1 MALQAPNLTM
11 SPHSDHLP
19 CSNPYTIPLWQE
31 AFSGKSLLPRASL
44 VVQSIKESARNA
56 GDLAGDLGPTPDS
69 SAPVTDCPAAWNKK
83 REDGES
89 RDRGQGAE
97 ETPGTSVDIE
107 VCA

>member
-56 GDLAGDLGPTPDS
+56 GDLAGDLERSLGGGHGNPLQHSCLENPYAQRSLTGYGPS
-69 SAPVTDCPAAWNKK
+69 GRK
-83 REDGES
+83 ES
-89 RDRGQGAE
+89 DTTE
-97 ETPGTSVDIE
+97 
-107 VCA
+107 